1 MSLGLLDHRKAALL
15 VIDMQNAFCHAKGTL
30 GVSGIDV
37 APARKAVGPIKKLV
51 QRFRDA
57 DVPVI
62 WTMQEHFGTD
72 HKRGRKRLPSHTAKR
87 KRVSALAGSW
97 DAGIID
103 ALAPL
108 ADDPSLIIRKHRF
121 GAFYQTRLEEVL
133 QMLGV
138 EALFIVGTTANACV
152 ETTLREAYL
161 RDYDVVAVSDGIAGV
176 NPRWEKTAREVWQQY
191 LCALATSQ
199 EVLAWLGGRTQ
210 PRAKAL
216 AHMLLQVSDMDRARR
231 FYVDLLGFEPRPD
244 AVPLGDG
251 RPLIVTKQGLGITI
265 GGPGDGRQVDHV
277 AFEVQD
283 VTALAARARK
293 AKVPVIKDLGPGA
306 YGLTI
311 YLSDPDGTTIE
322 LFEVVD

>member
-1 MSLGLLDHRKAALL
+1 MTLDLLDHKKSALL

-30 GVSGIDV
+30 GVSGVDV
-37 APARKAVGPIKKLV
+37 KPARNAVAPIKKLV
-51 QRFRDA
+51 RRFREA
-57 DVPVI
+57 EVPVL

-87 KRVSALAGSW
+87 KGVSALAGSW
-97 DAGIID
+97 DARIID

-108 ADDPSLIIRKHRF
+108 ADNPALIIRKHRF

-133 QMLGV
+133 RMLGV
-138 EALFIVGTTANACV
+138 EALFVVGTTANACV

-161 RDYDVVAVSDGIAGV
+161 RDYDVVAIKDGIAGV
-176 NPRWEKTAREVWQQY
+176 NPRWERTARDVWRHY
-191 LCALATSQ
+191 LCALATSE
-199 EVLAWLGGRTQ
+199 EVIAWLADKTRPRT
-210 PRAKAL
+210 KAL
-216 AHMLLQVSDMDRARR
+216 AHMLLQVSDLKRAEK
-231 FYVDLLGFEPRPD
+231 FYIKTLGFEPRPD

-265 GGPGDGRQVDHV
+265 GGPGDGCQVDHI

-293 AKVPVIKDLGPGA
+293 AKVPVVKDLGPGA

-311 YLSDPDGTTIE
+311 YLSDPDGNTIE

>member
-1 MSLGLLDHRKAALL
+1 MSLDLLDHRKVALL
-15 VIDMQNAFCHAKGTL
+15 VIDMQNAFCHARGTL

-37 APARKAVGPIKKLV
+37 APARRAVAPIKKLV
-51 QRFRDA
+51 RRFRDIGM
-57 DVPVI
+57 PVL
-62 WTMQEHFGTD
+62 WTVQEHFETD
-72 HKRGRKRLPSHTAKR
+72 RKRSRKRLPSHAAKR
-87 KRVSALAGSW
+87 KRISALAGSW
-97 DAGIID
+97 DARIIN

-138 EALFIVGTTANACV
+138 EALFVVGTTANACV

-161 RDYDVVAVSDGIAGV
+161 RDYDVVAVSDGIAGI
-176 NPRWEKTAREVWQQY
+176 NPRWEKMAREVWQQY

-199 EVLAWLGGRTQ
+199 DVLAWLDERTR

-216 AHMLLQVSDMDRARR
+216 AHMLLQVSDIDRARR

-265 GGPGDGRQVDHV
+265 GGPGDGQQVDHI

-283 VTALAARARK
+283 VTALAARARM
-293 AKVPVIKDLGPGA
+293 AKVPVVKNLGTGA

-311 YLSDPDGTTIE
+311 YLSDPDGNTIE